1 MILVVLSDIHANL
14 QALHAVLSHAGPD
27 LARPGA
33 RLACLGDMV
42 GYGADPQA
50 VCDLLRPLNPL
61 AVQGNH
67 EAGVLD
73 PGQVRHFNFLAW
85 EAVEWTRDR
94 LDAPSLDWLASLPRS
109 AVLEG
114 CRLVHGLPPD
124 HLHPYL
130 HQAKPAALLRI
141 FDGMRA
147 RGEHV
152 SFVGH
157 THDLGLAAP
166 ESACI
171 DGVMAFALEPGS
183 RLLERDRPWII
194 NAGAVGQPRDGDP
207 RAKYAVYDTA
217 SCLLDLRAV
226 EYDTAEAARRILA
239 AGLPE
244 AYARR
249 VLGDKR

>member
-27 LARPGA
+27 LAREGA

-42 GYGADPQA
+42 GYGADPQG

-73 PGQVRHFNFLAW
+73 PAQVRHFNFLAW

-94 LDAPSLDWLASLPRS
+94 LDAPTLDWLATLPRW

-130 HQAKPAALLRI
+130 HQARPAALLRI

-152 SFVGH
+152 GFVGH
-157 THDLGLAAP
+157 THDLGLAYP
-166 ESACI
+166 DPACL
-171 DGVMAFALEPGS
+171 DGVRTCALAPGVHALEQAH
-183 RLLERDRPWII
+183 PWIV

-217 SCLLDLRAV
+217 SGRLDVRAV
-226 EYDTAEAARRILA
+226 EYDAAEAARRIRA

-244 AYARR
+244 AYAGR